1 MAETRTPNEPE
12 EWRKVERDAQQAAAE
27 VASDMMRRPGARWL
41 LRPLYRFFK
50 WIERHADAALKEDG
64 WR

>member
-1 MAETRTPNEPE
+1 MNEPE
-12 EWRKVERDAQQAAAE
+12 EWRKTERDAQKAAAE
-27 VASDMMRRPGARWL
+27 VAADMMRKPHARWL

-50 WIERHADAALKEDG
+50 WIERKCDEALKDEG